1 MQAPAGAAAGT
12 LEDPPAVRGGLALHS
27 TLGRQVRRAAPMP
40 ALPGHGA
47 PRSARC
53 VPRRAPAP
61 QSRAARASARQ
72 SESASRSRSERHA
85 GSPEAAPGAG
95 ACSGHSRGGPACLL
109 PLPPFFHSGSSHA
122 HRSAALGSGSRP
134 ALRTLQPAERSSR
147 AAAPGTRAERGL
159 HGDPAALVPGAR
171 RALLVLGR
179 SRGPAPQRGRLR
191 AGRLSRGTARLPPSG
206 WPARL
211 RVFSSDFTQ
220 KSQVSQD

>member
-95 ACSGHSRGGPACLL
+95 ACSATVAEAQPAFSRFLL
-109 PLPPFFHSGSSHA
+109 SSIPVLPMHTGRR
-122 HRSAALGSGSRP
+122 RSAPVL
-134 ALRTLQPAERSSR
+134 ALR
-147 AAAPGTRAERGL
+147 
-159 HGDPAALVPGAR
+159 
-171 RALLVLGR
+171 
-179 SRGPAPQRGRLR
+179 
-191 AGRLSRGTARLPPSG
+191 
-206 WPARL
+206 
-211 RVFSSDFTQ
+211 
-220 KSQVSQD
+220 